1 MTDSND
7 QITKSV
13 TKENTSISQI
23 PIDDEMQ
30 KSYLDYAM
38 SVIVSRAL
46 PEVRDGLK
54 PVHRRI
60 LYAMH
65 EAGYEWNKQHRK
77 SARVVGDV
85 IGKYHPHGDQAV
97 YDALVRLA
105 QDFSMRVPLL
115 DGQGNFGSMDGDRAA
130 AMRYTEVRMAKISKF
145 LLEDIEKDTVEYR
158 PNYDESES
166 EPIVLPS
173 KYPNLLV
180 NGAGG
185 IAVGM
190 ATNILPHNLGEVIDA
205 CIAYIDD
212 QEISFEK
219 INEIIKGPDFP
230 TGGKIIGTKG
240 IKDSQSSGRG
250 SIIVQAKSSFEEFK
264 SDREAIIF
272 TELPYQVNKSSLIEK
287 IAELVR
293 DKRIEGISDLR
304 DESDRQGVRVVVE
317 LKKGVIAQVILNKLY
332 KFTPLQSSYG
342 VNALAL
348 NDQKPELMNIKDF
361 LRHFINHREEII
373 SLRTRYDLNKA
384 RDRAH
389 VLTGLAIAISN
400 VDQVIEIIKKSK
412 DPSSAKIE
420 LLKTKWKSSD
430 VKDILEL
437 IDDPRQI
444 KNDKDIYLTED
455 QAKSILELRLQRL
468 TALGKGE
475 LEEELKVLSVNIN
488 EYLSILRDKNKL
500 QSVIKDELDN
510 IKQEFSSS
518 RKTEIADHEVS
529 DIDQEDLVQRSDMV
543 ISITNSGY
551 IKRVPLEMYRAQKR
565 GGKGR
570 SGMKTND
577 EDFVT
582 QVFTSSTHDNMLFF
596 SSSGIVYKLKTWKI
610 PESSPTA
617 KGKAIIN
624 LLNLKQDDQ
633 LSSILVMPENKASKD
648 DNFLIF
654 ATADGSIR
662 KNNIDDF
669 KNIQANGKIAMKLSD
684 SNKIVGVKICTEN
697 DDVLLSTKEGKCIRT
712 PVSKLRTTKS
722 RSSIGVR
729 GIKLAENDS
738 IISLS
743 ILSHLDVTSSEA
755 KAYLKMNKAT
765 KEDSDDNEDDSREDI
780 EDIKLSEDR
789 FQEMKAC
796 EQFVLTV
803 TENGFG
809 KRTSS
814 YQFRVTNRGGSGIMC
829 ITTSSRNGNVLASFP
844 VGHDD
849 DIMLITKSG
858 QLIRCPVIDI
868 RVAGRNTQGV
878 SIFKTSDS
886 EKVVSASRVEIEN

>member
-7 QITKSV
+7 QNSKSV
-13 TKENTSISQI
+13 TEEITSISPI

-46 PEVRDGLK
+46 PDVRDGLK

-166 EPIVLPS
+166 EPIVLPA

-230 TGGKIIGTKG
+230 TGGKIVGTKG

-250 SIIVQAKSSFEEFK
+250 SIIVQAKSTFEEFK

-272 TELPYQVNKSSLIEK
+272 TELPYQVNKSTLIEK

-293 DKRIEGISDLR
+293 DKKIEGISDLR

-400 VDQVIEIIKKSK
+400 VDQVIEIIKSSK

-444 KNDKDIYLTED
+444 KNDNDIYLTED

-475 LEEELKVLSVNIN
+475 LEEELKTLSDNIN

-500 QSVIKDELDN
+500 QSVIKDELKN
-510 IKQEFSSS
+510 VKQEFASP
-518 RKTEIADHEVS
+518 RKTEIADHEAS

-662 KNNIDDF
+662 KNSIDDF
-669 KNIQANGKIAMKLSD
+669 KNIQANGKIAMKLSN

-697 DDVLLSTKEGKCIRT
+697 DDILLSTKEGKCIRT

-765 KEDSDDNEDDSREDI
+765 KEDDDDNEEDNKEEI

-829 ITTSSRNGNVLASFP
+829 ITTSSRNGSVLASFP

>member
-46 PEVRDGLK
+46 PDVRDGLK

-510 IKQEFSSS
+510 IKQEFSSP

>member
-46 PEVRDGLK
+46 PDVRDGLK

-400 VDQVIEIIKKSK
+400 VDQVIEIIKNSK

-765 KEDSDDNEDDSREDI
+765 KEDSDDNEEDSREEI

-789 FQEMKAC
+789 FQEMKAY

>member
-46 PEVRDGLK
+46 PDVRDGLK

-400 VDQVIEIIKKSK
+400 VDQVIEIIKNSK

-654 ATADGSIR
+654 APADGSIR

>member
-7 QITKSV
+7 QNSKSV
-13 TKENTSISQI
+13 TKEIASISPI

-46 PEVRDGLK
+46 PDVRDGLK

-166 EPIVLPS
+166 EPIVLPA

-205 CIAYIDD
+205 CVAYIDD

-219 INEIIKGPDFP
+219 INDIIKGPDFP
-230 TGGKIIGTKG
+230 TGGKIVGTKG
-240 IKDSQSSGRG
+240 IKDSQNSGRG
-250 SIIVQAKSSFEEFK
+250 SIIVQAKSTFEEFK

-272 TELPYQVNKSSLIEK
+272 SELPYQVNKSTLIEK

-293 DKRIEGISDLR
+293 DKKIEGISDLR

-400 VDQVIEIIKKSK
+400 VDQVIEIIKSSR

-475 LEEELKVLSVNIN
+475 LEEELRTLSDNIN

-500 QSVIKDELDN
+500 QSVIKDELEN
-510 IKQEFSSS
+510 VKQEFSSP
-518 RKTEIADHEVS
+518 RKTEIFDHEAS

-633 LSSILVMPENKASKD
+633 LSSILVMPENRASKD

-662 KNNIDDF
+662 KNSIDDF
-669 KNIQANGKIAMKLSD
+669 KNIQANGKIAMKLSN

-743 ILSHLDVTSSEA
+743 ILSHLDVTSAEA

-765 KEDSDDNEDDSREDI
+765 KEDNDDNEEDSKEEI
-780 EDIKLSEDR
+780 EEIKLSEDR

>member
-1 MTDSND
+1 LTDSND

-46 PEVRDGLK
+46 PDVRDGLK

-510 IKQEFSSS
+510 IKQEFSSP

-765 KEDSDDNEDDSREDI
+765 KEDSDDNEEDSREEI

>member
-46 PEVRDGLK
+46 PDVRDGLK

-158 PNYDESES
+158 ANYDESES

-400 VDQVIEIIKKSK
+400 VDQVIEIIKNSK
-412 DPSSAKIE
+412 DPSSAKTE